1 MHTLRQKVG
10 VDTYFKSQSGN
21 IYFKNP
27 NNIFTRNSGNIVFP
41 NFGEEMSGETDWTS
55 DLCNCCDDT
64 KSCCYGFW
72 CCPCLACT
80 VAGNFNQNRCLPLS
94 LRVGVRYKYNI
105 KGSLCKDIATSC
117 ICVWCSWCQLHRE
130 LKYRK
135 VGPAVVNMQP
145 TK

>member
-1 MHTLRQKVG
+1 MTSRVRIR
-10 VDTYFKSQSGN
+10 FKEQ
-21 IYFKNP
+21 
-27 NNIFTRNSGNIVFP
+27 
-41 NFGEEMSGETDWTS
+41 MSGETDWTS

-80 VAGNFNQNRCLPLS
+80 VAGNFNQNRCLPLCDICS
-94 LRVGVRYKYNI
+94 PAVMSAFGIPLCVPPAGLALRVGVRYKYNI